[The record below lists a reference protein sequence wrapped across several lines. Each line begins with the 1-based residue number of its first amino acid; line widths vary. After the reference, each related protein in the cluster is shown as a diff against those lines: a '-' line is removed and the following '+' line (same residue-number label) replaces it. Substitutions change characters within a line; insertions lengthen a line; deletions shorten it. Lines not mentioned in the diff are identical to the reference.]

1 MTGASMALIVG
12 LILVAALVL
21 WVAIQ
26 SSSSQKKGEAVERQ
40 VSELRRDL
48 QTIATSQA
56 QSAGQISAIA
66 QNVTQRLESVTTTL
80 QDGMS
85 QTAQISAQSQNAMR
99 EELKN
104 THETMAR
111 VQKQLGEFQELGR
124 ELSGATQSLES
135 VLGGAKTRG
144 LLGEVALQRLL
155 EDALSPSQYAM
166 QYRFA
171 SGETADAVIF
181 LRDEKLLAIDSKFP
195 LDAYRRIEAE
205 GDDARR
211 AFVSAVKGHADA
223 ISRKYIAPAEN
234 TLDLALMF
242 VPSEGVYYELLQ
254 SVDSKGQSV
263 DAYCRDRKIAP
274 VSPNTL
280 FAHLRVIAMG
290 LRGLQIEENAKRL
303 AAGLTGL
310 QKQLDNFDDVFEK
323 IGVHLKNA
331 QLNFVEATT
340 RLEKAQ
346 STLGG
351 MLGTQQT
358 TLKLETD
365 AQQSLP
371 LSAGAKQNGN

>member
-205 GDDARR
+205 GDDARS
-211 AFVSAVKGHADA
+211 AFVSAVMGHADA